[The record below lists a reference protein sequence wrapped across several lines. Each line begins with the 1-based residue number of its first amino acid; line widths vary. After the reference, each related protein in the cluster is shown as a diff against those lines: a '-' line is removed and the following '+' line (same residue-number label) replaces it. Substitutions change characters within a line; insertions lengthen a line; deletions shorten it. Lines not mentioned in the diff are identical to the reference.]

1 MEKPTNKTNGLGTAG
16 FVLSLIGLIL
26 FWLPIPGWILWLLGT
41 LFSFIGLFGYPKGLA
56 TAGFI
61 MAIVTALLI
70 AAIIYGLILTI

>member
-1 MEKPTNKTNGLGTAG
+1 MKKTAGKTNGFGTAG

-41 LFSFIGLFGYPKGLA
+41 LFSFIGLSRSPRGLA

-70 AAIIYGLILTI
+70 AAIIYGLMLTI